1 MHFEGSEGHRWMS
14 REKVFSA
21 SETSVRF
28 GLRISYTFAMCCD
41 QSTLSPFPLISHI
54 PSPHFPQIHEFM
66 WLLSFLHPLK
76 FTSSYLH
83 ALGSRTTFWDM
94 GSLQEPHPWRKL
106 IPSSL
111 NSYQLPV
118 APQLGWLALDDAF
131 PHPHRDFFLAALI
144 LWSSCA
150 SGHSPCELTCVFLD
164 MSGKHCS
171 AVDFYYVWLL

>member
-1 MHFEGSEGHRWMS
+1 MEMVIYALWRKRRAQMDVQGEGLFRI
-14 REKVFSA
+14 RNFSA
-21 SETSVRF
+21 F
-28 GLRISYTFAMCCD
+28 WFAYFIHVCNVLWSIHS
-41 QSTLSPFPLISHI
+41 QSLPFDFPYPFPTLSPPEI
-54 PSPHFPQIHEFM
+54 M

-118 APQLGWLALDDAF
+118 TPQLGWLALDDAF
-131 PHPHRDFFLAALI
+131 PHPHRDFFFFWLPWSCEALVHPDI
-144 LWSSCA
+144 APVSSHVY
-150 SGHSPCELTCVFLD
+150 SLTCQANTV
-164 MSGKHCS
+164 
-171 AVDFYYVWLL
+171 LL